1 MLKGLKMADVT
12 KITEL
17 PGSSPQSV
25 GQTARAYTA
34 VHNGAK
40 LFLKHASEKL
50 GFEVD
55 PPFRQYTANK
65 YDQITMEL

>member
-40 LFLKHASEKL
+40 LFLKHVPNASEKL
-50 GFEVD
+50 VLEVG
-55 PPFRQYTANK
+55 PPLN
-65 YDQITMEL
+65 